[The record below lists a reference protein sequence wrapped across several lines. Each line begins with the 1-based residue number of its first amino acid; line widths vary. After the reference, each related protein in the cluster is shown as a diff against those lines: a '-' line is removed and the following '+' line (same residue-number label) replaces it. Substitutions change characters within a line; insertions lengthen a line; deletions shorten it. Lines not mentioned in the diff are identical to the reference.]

1 MVQANGRAALG
12 CDQDLVGHQ
21 TLPLSEAPGGD
32 PLSKVDW
39 LNATIPSASAEREE
53 VKEANH
59 VTTRRLQSRW
69 LSVVRC
75 NVKLLRDSEL
85 EAKVL
90 DFAFQCYDQER
101 GIVHA

>member
-39 LNATIPSASAEREE
+39 VNATIPSASAEREE
-53 VKEANH
+53 VKEADH
-59 VTTRRLQSRW
+59 VTTRRLQS
-69 LSVVRC
+69 
-75 NVKLLRDSEL
+75 
-85 EAKVL
+85 
-90 DFAFQCYDQER
+90 
-101 GIVHA
+101 